1 VPHEIRKTSLQLA
14 GLIGLLIGVGLGA
27 KLTPVSPA
35 YAATAT
41 IIVALAYK
49 RHRISSLLVIFLAA
63 VTIGLW
69 RGGVYVQKA
78 QAYDPYYDRK
88 IMLTARVLNDG
99 VYGSHSQLS
108 FDADSIQINNNLLAG
123 NIKISGFG
131 TTMVYAGNRVEIE
144 GKLRHGLG
152 QYRGFVSY
160 AKISIVDQRTSV
172 IASLRRK
179 FVAGLQT
186 ALPEPLAS
194 FAAGLLIG
202 QRSTLPDSIKQ
213 DLLMVGLTHI
223 IAVSGYNVTIMLRS
237 SQRLLGKR
245 SKRLSTFIALGLI
258 AVFLLFTGS
267 SASIV
272 RAAIVSGLSIWAG
285 YYGRRFK
292 PLNLILVA
300 AAITATANPFYIWSD
315 AGWYLSFLAFY
326 GVLVLA
332 PAISRHW
339 TRRWQGSV
347 LAMIALESLSAEL
360 MTMPYVLHMFGQMS
374 LIGLPAN
381 VLVVTLVPLAM
392 LLSLLA
398 GLVGMS
404 GLASGWLALPAQIV
418 LTYMLDVAHLFA
430 SLPHIFLHEL
440 ELSTAQM
447 MFLYACMLAICAAFL
462 YKSRPKNSI
471 ITDRK

>member
-1 VPHEIRKTSLQLA
+1 LVSIFAYRRQRFSSLVL
-14 GLIGLLIGVGLGA
+14 
-27 KLTPVSPA
+27 
-35 YAATAT
+35 
-41 IIVALAYK
+41 IIVAS
-49 RHRISSLLVIFLAA
+49 ITV
-63 VTIGLW
+63 GLW
-69 RGGVYVQKA
+69 RGGVYVEKA
-78 QAYDPYYDRK
+78 RAYDSFYDHK
-88 IMLTARVLNDG
+88 ILLTAKTLNDG
-99 VYGSHSQLS
+99 VYGNHSQLS
-108 FDADSIQINNNLLAG
+108 FDASQIRINNHNLTG
-123 NIKISGFG
+123 NVKISGFG
-131 TTMVYAGNRVEIE
+131 TTMVYAGNSVQVS
-144 GKLRHGLG
+144 GKLRRGLG

-160 AKISIVDQRTSV
+160 GQIAVIDNRTSA

-179 FVAGLQT
+179 FIAGLQT
-186 ALPEPLAS
+186 ALPEPAAS
-194 FAAGLLIG
+194 FSAGLLIG
-202 QRSTLPDSIKQ
+202 QRSNLPDSIKQ

-223 IAVSGYNVTIMLRS
+223 IAVSGYNVTIMLRA
-237 SQRLLGKR
+237 SQNLIGRR

-258 AVFLLFTGS
+258 GVFLLFTGS

-285 YYGRRFK
+285 YYGRRFR
-292 PLNLILVA
+292 PLNLITLA
-300 AAITATANPFYIWSD
+300 AAITAAANPFYVWSD

-339 TRRWQGSV
+339 TRRWQGSM

-392 LLSLLA
+392 LLSLVA

-404 GLASGWLALPAQIV
+404 GLTSGWLALPAQII

-430 SLPHIFLHEL
+430 SLPHIFLDKL
-440 ELSTAQM
+440 ELGSTQM
-447 MFLYACMLAICAAFL
+447 LFLYACIFAICSAFFF
-462 YKSRPKNSI
+462 KSRPKNSI
-471 ITDRK
+471 ITD